1 MAAQSNQELIE
12 DLTAARDNFFAAL
25 DAIEPGRVERPGLVG
40 DWGGREL
47 VAHLGYWAGRVVDV
61 IRALEDGRVEDAYEG
76 QPPVDEV
83 NATVARVARETDFGT
98 VRKREAA
105 SVEALV
111 MELRRLDPAMLAE
124 PLPSGWPLEALVRED
139 GSDHYR
145 GHTEDVRR
153 AGGGSPR
160 A

>member
-1 MAAQSNQELIE
+1 MATPSTRELID
-12 DLTAARDNFFAAL
+12 DLTAARTGFFEAL
-25 DAIEPGRVERPGLVG
+25 DAIARRGVYRPGLVG
-40 DWGGREL
+40 DWGAREL

-61 IRALEDGRVEDAYEG
+61 IRALEDGRVEEAYEG

-83 NATVARVARETDFGT
+83 NATVARVAHETDLAT

-111 MELRRLDPAMLAE
+111 TELRRVDPALLAE

-139 GSDHYR
+139 GPDHYR
-145 GHTEDVRR
+145 GHTEDVRG
-153 AGGGSPR
+153 AGGPAG

>member
-1 MAAQSNQELIE
+1 MATQSAQALID
-12 DLTAARDNFFAAL
+12 DLTAARTGFFEAL
-25 DAIEPGRVERPGLVG
+25 DAVDPTQVERPGLVG
-40 DWGGREL
+40 DWGAREL
-47 VAHLGYWAGRVVDV
+47 VAHLGYWAGRVVDI
-61 IRALEDGRVEDAYEG
+61 IRALEDGRVEEAYEG

-83 NATVARVARETDFGT
+83 NATVARVAHETDLTT

-111 MELRRLDPAMLAE
+111 TELRRVDPAILAE

-145 GHTEDVRR
+145 GHTEDVRGARGR
-153 AGGGSPR
+153 AD